1 MTLNELLT
9 KQNFLSKILLKN
21 DDAELS
27 KSLKVKVMSNRIEY
41 GKVRK
46 QFDED
51 TQEFIKGL
59 TDEHFRELQQ
69 KADRTEE
76 ENAELKKLTD
86 EANESYIEYVN
97 GKGNEE
103 VTCNEK
109 KFTEDDFAEIIEVN
123 ADLDVEIN
131 GTKLSAADFLEIFY
145 TLFIEQNE
153 QKD

>member
-59 TDEHFRELQQ
+59 TDEHFQELQQ

-123 ADLDVEIN
+123 ADIDVEIN